1 MPEGANFKPK
11 KMYPATTTIGLLLLF
26 LFLLLLLFL
35 CGAENRYNSIDS
47 WRVEGR
53 EGKEGRAGREGDS
66 LGFSAVVCIKNGLQ
80 SRLILV
86 FQ

>member
-53 EGKEGRAGREGDS
+53 EGDS